1 MNGRKRLEFKHSN
14 SHSSQINIL
23 MWENKKQST
32 DCSLVFWRH
41 HNLWWSLRINT
52 AARKVKKL

>member
-23 MWENKKQST
+23 MWENKKTVNRLFSGVLETSQSVVVSKNQY
-32 DCSLVFWRH
+32 CS
-41 HNLWWSLRINT
+41 
-52 AARKVKKL
+52 